1 MTYEEFLAA
10 KAIQHAPTGIAEPGE
25 LNAKLKPFQT
35 HCTRWALQRGRAA
48 LFEECGLGKTWQ
60 GLEWARVVLAAT
72 GKPVLILTPLAVAQQ
87 WIQEGKKIGVDVWN
101 ARDSDVHDLTFPG
114 IWVANYERIDKLGK
128 LIPLLGGVVLD
139 ESSILK
145 AYDGK
150 TRTLLIESFQH
161 VAFRL
166 ALTAT
171 PSPNDVTELGNHAEF
186 LGAMSR
192 VEMLATFFCHDG
204 GDTSVWRLK
213 GHAEQ
218 DFWAWVRS
226 WAVCMSKPSDLGFSD
241 DGYELPPLALFEH
254 VIDVDQRM
262 ARQAGLLFAFEA
274 ATLSEQRAVKR
285 GTLDERV
292 AAAAQL
298 VNGTKGQWLVFC
310 DLNDESTALT
320 AAIEGA
326 VEVTGSDAL
335 DDKEAAILKFANGK
349 TRVMVS
355 KSSIVGFGLNLQ
367 KCHQIAFVGSDHS
380 YERFHQAVRRCW
392 RFGQKKAVQVHLIRT
407 SADGRVAHNLE
418 RKRLEH
424 EAMVRGM
431 VTASNVGERRRVVGG
446 RAEMILPK
454 WMQSDTKRSKAS

>member
-1 MTYEEFLAA
+1 MSDYEKFLAR
-10 KAIQHAPTGIAEPGE
+10 KAVQHRPTGITDPPV
-25 LNAKLKPFQT
+25 LSPKLKEFQT
-35 HCTRWALQRGRAA
+35 YGTRWALQRGRAA

-60 GLEWARVVLAAT
+60 GLSWAEKVCDHT
-72 GKPVLILTPLAVAQQ
+72 QMPVLILTPLAVAGQ
-87 WIQEGKKIGVDVWN
+87 WVREGLKLWDGFSITHL
-101 ARDSDVHDLTFPG
+101 RDYDPLRDANCPIYVC
-114 IWVANYERIDKLGK
+114 NYERLDKLSE
-128 LIPLLGGVVLD
+128 LIPELGGVVLD

-150 TRTLLIESFQH
+150 TRTHLIECFQH
-161 VAFRL
+161 VPFRL

-213 GHAEQ
+213 GHAEA

-226 WAVCMSKPSDLGFSD
+226 WALCLSKPSDLGYSD
-241 DGYELPPLALFEH
+241 EGYDLPPLELVEH

-262 ARQAGLLFAFEA
+262 AKQAVLLFAFEA
-274 ATLSEQRAVKR
+274 TTLTEQRAVKR
-285 GTLDERV
+285 GTLHERV
-292 AAAAQL
+292 ALAAQL
-298 VNGTKGQWLVFC
+298 VNDTPGQWLVFC
-310 DLNDESTALT
+310 DLNDESSELAR
-320 AAIEGA
+320 AITGA
-326 VEVTGSDAL
+326 VEITGSHSAEHKEQSIL
-335 DDKEAAILKFANGK
+335 DFADGK
-349 TRVMVS
+349 SRCVVS
-355 KSSIVGFGLNLQ
+355 KSSIIGFGVNLQ
-367 KCHQIAFVGSDHS
+367 GCHQIAFVGSDHS

-392 RFGQKKAVQVHLIRT
+392 RFGQDSTVHVHLIRT

-431 VTASNVGERRRVVGG
+431 VQASTVAERSRVVGG
-446 RAEMILPK
+446 SAELSLPD
-454 WMQSDTKRSKAS
+454 WMGA